1 MPTVN
6 TDEVYK
12 QLKKQN
18 GEEFARVIRGAA
30 LLGIPNI
37 VHVLEFAGRNPQ
49 DAQQLVPI
57 IWEIYKEHPKV
68 LHPSDKSPLELL
80 GEAGYDAFVVKTE
93 EQKNSIKKYYR
104 RGEEICTLRDP
115 HRHEEY
121 YMIHAIKRD
130 AGKILPSDNPQRE
143 DEYGTSVISIQILKT
158 GGFISIKNRYNHT
171 VLDPDNTFNSNPD
184 NIILGLSDSLKKFFH
199 VDFNTTNAEMPYG
212 FRMVNGQLVR
222 YYCEVNNMYFGPDY
236 YFSGS
241 TITRINTNNQIL
253 FYLGFVLNLA
263 KGNSYV
269 ESLAKQDE
277 DFCNELNNRMRG
289 KKVTVTVNK
298 DNKIKT
304 ILLDGKR
311 FMDLDGSAITYI
323 NMPDADTLFFDTSMF
338 ELVGDVDFSG
348 VRHLEISQNCA
359 GIKNIKL
366 NPKADVISLGWDL
379 KLSGDYDFSHVK
391 HLTLGGDL
399 SDVKRIK
406 LNPHADLISLYSG
419 IKLSGEL
426 DFSHVKN
433 LKLLYAD
440 LTKVTKIKLNP
451 NAENINFE
459 GTKFAGDLDFSDI
472 KQEDFLRGADLTR
485 VSSLRLP
492 DDYGDFSDTKLA
504 GHWDFSKLDRLTLNG
519 ANLTKLKSVKFSPT
533 REQVCMERA
542 ILAGNVDLAQM
553 GFGNLRGIMLSE
565 AHLGDIKTIK
575 FPPYAKRIELDNA
588 RLAGDLDFTD
598 VKFVRFF
605 GASMTNVK
613 SIRLNRDLYE
623 KVKNQEVVMNR
634 IRIPF
639 SELKKRGIKI
649 IMPSIF
655 ETAKNK
661 VIEKLQKNTSGKAKN
676 NKTNER

>member
-1 MPTVN
+1 MAIVVN

-30 LLGIPNI
+30 LLSIPNI

-57 IWEIYKEHPKV
+57 IYEIYKEHPKV
-68 LHPSDKSPLELL
+68 LHTSDKSPLELL

-121 YMIHAIKRD
+121 YMIHAIKRG

-184 NIILGLSDSLKKFFH
+184 NIIPGLSDSLKKFFH

-311 FMDLDGSAITYI
+311 FMDLDGSAITYV
-323 NMPDADTLFFDTSMF
+323 NMPDADTLYFDTPMF

-348 VRHLEISQNCA
+348 VRHLYIEQNCA
-359 GIKNIKL
+359 GIKNIKF
-366 NPKADVISLGWDL
+366 NPKADCISLGWDL

-391 HLTLGGDL
+391 YLALGGDL

-406 LNPHADLISLYSG
+406 LNPRADYISLYSD
-419 IKLSGEL
+419 IKLSGKL
-426 DFSHVKN
+426 DFSGVKTWR
-433 LKLLYAD
+433 LLYAD
-440 LTKVTKIKLNP
+440 LTKTTKIKLNP
-451 NAENINFE
+451 EGSINFE
-459 GTKFAGDLDFSDI
+459 GTKLAGDLDFSDM
-472 KQEDFLRGADLTR
+472 KQTDFLRGADLTR

-492 DDYGDFSDTKLA
+492 DNYCDFSNTKLA
-504 GHWDFSKLDRLTLNG
+504 GHWDFSKQSKLFLTG
-519 ANLTKLKSVKFSPT
+519 ADLTKLKSVKFSAT
-533 REQVCMERA
+533 REQVNLKLA
-542 ILAGNVDLAQM
+542 TLAGNVDLAQM
-553 GFGNLRGIMLSE
+553 GFGDLKVITLND
-565 AHLGDIKTIK
+565 AHLSDIKTIK
-575 FPPYAKRIELDNA
+575 FPPHAESIVLDGA
-588 RLAGDLDFTD
+588 TLAGDLDFSG
-598 VKFVRFF
+598 VGSVRFY
-605 GASMTNVK
+605 GANMTNVK
-613 SIRLNRDLYE
+613 SIRLDRDLYE
-623 KVKNQEVVMNR
+623 EVKNQDVVINR
-634 IRIPF
+634 TNISF
-639 SELKKRGIKI
+639 SELKKYGIKI
-649 IMPSIF
+649 ITPSIF